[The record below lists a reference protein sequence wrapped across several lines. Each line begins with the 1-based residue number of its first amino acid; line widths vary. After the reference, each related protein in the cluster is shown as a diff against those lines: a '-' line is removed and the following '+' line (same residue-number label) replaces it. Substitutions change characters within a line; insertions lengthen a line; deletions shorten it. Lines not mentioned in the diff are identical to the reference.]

1 MKRAW
6 TPSKRTG
13 VFHVRLGC
21 CGGCGDLVDVVL
33 RDRFEGRPRV
43 FECESPRHAGLLV
56 VTGLWS
62 PGLTEAALEVIE
74 QAPTGRKVVLVGDCA
89 LGRGPLSGI
98 VRAGAELPGSMEP
111 DAAIEG
117 CPVYIKT
124 ICERIADVAG

>member
-43 FECESPRHAGLLV
+43 FECDSPRHAGHRVNPRIV
-56 VTGLWS
+56 VR
-62 PGLTEAALEVIE
+62 
-74 QAPTGRKVVLVGDCA
+74 GRSYGMSRMML
-89 LGRGPLSGI
+89 
-98 VRAGAELPGSMEP
+98 
-111 DAAIEG
+111 
-117 CPVYIKT
+117 
-124 ICERIADVAG
+124 